1 MSQTL
6 PPIHEQRILAIF
18 AHPDDEVF
26 CAGGTLAFYALHGAE
41 IIVISATKGQAGQ
54 IQNMALARRD
64 TLGDVRK
71 KELYA
76 SCQRL
81 GVSHVE
87 CWDYPDGA
95 LARVER
101 ERVIGD
107 VVRAIRQYQPH
118 IVITFGED
126 GAYGHPDHVAIHQ
139 VVTEAFHLAAQPDN
153 YQELLERGLMPYQA
167 YRLYYSYFPHRH
179 ELLLSLLVDWLTSQE
194 QRFFGTPE
202 FVAGLSIFARESRM
216 LNYVKDF
223 SEVRWYTQGFCI
235 LEQGEA
241 SHELFVILSGNVDV
255 YQNTENGSWKKVNEL
270 TTGAFFGELGIAYKT
285 PRKAHVVARDPV
297 TCLVFSPSV
306 RSDHEVRGPTHAA
319 TPEQSHA
326 EPDIDAGAATHVIDV
341 RDYIRQKVAALAAHQ
356 TQFAMTEDMFPLEI
370 LEKLFGDE
378 YFVRAYPR
386 RELETLL

>member
-1 MSQTL
+1 M
-6 PPIHEQRILAIF
+6 
-18 AHPDDEVF
+18 F
-26 CAGGTLAFYALHGAE
+26 CAGGTLAFYAAQDAE
-41 IIVISATKGQAGQ
+41 TIVISATKGQAGQ
-54 IQNMALARRD
+54 IQDMALARRD
-64 TLGDVRK
+64 TLGDVRE

-76 SCQRL
+76 SCTKL
-81 GVSHVE
+81 GVSHIE

-95 LARVER
+95 LSSVER
-101 ERVIGD
+101 ERVVGE

-126 GAYGHPDHVAIHQ
+126 GAYGHPDHIAIHQ
-139 VVTEAFHLAAQPDN
+139 IVTEAFHLAAQPDS
-153 YQELLERGLMPYQA
+153 YQQQLEISTAPHQA
-167 YRLYYSYFPHRH
+167 NRLYYSYFPHRH

-255 YQNTENGSWKKVNEL
+255 YQNAENGIWKKVNEL
-270 TTGAFFGELGIAYKT
+270 TTGAFFGELGIAHKT
-285 PRKAHVVARDPV
+285 TRKAHVVARDPV
-297 TCLVFSPSV
+297 TCLVFSPTT
-306 RSDHEVRGPTHAA
+306 RSDHEARGPSHAA
-319 TPEQSHA
+319 TREQNRV
-326 EPDIDAGAATHVIDV
+326 EPPIDTGPSTHVIDV
-341 RDYIRQKVAALAAHQ
+341 RDYIRQKVAAVAAHR

-386 RELETLL
+386 AELETLL